1 MYAQAEN
8 HDPNAIWAA
17 DASRIVRNGNVVD
30 VRMYAIRS
38 YFSPSTIEVNQG
50 DSVVV
55 HITNAEQSTDMLH
68 GWGLDVGETN
78 FVAISGNMWQ
88 PGIYFFSDN

>member
-1 MYAQAEN
+1 MTG
-8 HDPNAIWAA
+8 
-17 DASRIVRNGNVVD
+17 DATIMLVD
-30 VRMYAIRS
+30 D
-38 YFSPSTIEVNQG
+38 EE
-50 DSVVV
+50 SVLGFMR
-55 HITNAEQSTDMLH
+55 ELLH